1 MKKFFGILLAVVT
14 TLVLLPCCGGGGDDE
29 GAGVMGVYDFVNG
42 NKILKMGGLNGQ
54 STLYMTGVNTGTNT
68 KVEGDTATNVI
79 FKAGVGGR
87 GDMTERGT
95 TNYTVIRDADSD
107 KVIAG
112 TLLMSFDNAADND
125 DIVQFFGFEGD
136 PNDENNNGGA
146 GGNAGGGAGGDD
158 DDDEEGGDAMVLEI
172 MLDFANN
179 IWTDNQGHTGALW
192 VEFR

>member
-42 NKILKMGGLNGQ
+42 NTILKMGGLNGQ
-54 STLYMTGVNTGTNT
+54 STLYMTGLNTGTGT
-68 KVEGDTATNVI
+68 KVEGDTATNVR

-87 GDMTERGT
+87 GEMTESGT

-107 KVIAG
+107 KIISG
-112 TLLMSFDNAADND
+112 SLLMSFDDTADNED
-125 DIVQFFGFEGD
+125 VVQFFGFAGNPDDDEGG
-136 PNDENNNGGA
+136 NAG
-146 GGNAGGGAGGDD
+146 GGNAGGGAGEGEGD
-158 DDDEEGGDAMVLEI
+158 GGGEDAMVLEVT
-172 MLDFANN
+172 LDFVNS

>member
-29 GAGVMGVYDFVNG
+29 GTGVMGVYDFVNG

-68 KVEGDTATNVI
+68 KVEDDTATNVL

-95 TNYTVIRDADSD
+95 TNYTVTRDADSG
-107 KVIAG
+107 KIIAG

-125 DIVQFFGFEGD
+125 DIVQFFGFEGNPD
-136 PNDENNNGGA
+136 DGE
-146 GGNAGGGAGGDD
+146 GGNAGGGNAGGGEDGED
-158 DDDEEGGDAMVLEI
+158 GEDAMVLEVT
-172 MLDFANN
+172 LDFVNN